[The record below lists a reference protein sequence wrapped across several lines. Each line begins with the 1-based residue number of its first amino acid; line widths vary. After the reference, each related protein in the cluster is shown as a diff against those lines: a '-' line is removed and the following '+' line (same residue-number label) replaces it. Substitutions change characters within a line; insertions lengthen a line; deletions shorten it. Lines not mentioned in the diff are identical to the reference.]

1 MICLVTSVTQYLH
14 RTLFIRGKK
23 LNIWLVFFIQSYF
36 KVPEDVR
43 LISMY
48 YFLMKILDKN
58 ELQQIAINHS
68 SDIEFNDA
76 TLPACNQLR
85 FRRSILKEIHNNHD
99 NGWKY

>member
-1 MICLVTSVTQYLH
+1 MIAH
-14 RTLFIRGKK
+14 RGRTLNISFLFIT
-23 LNIWLVFFIQSYF
+23 QSYF

-76 TLPACNQLR
+76 TFPACNQLR
-85 FRRSILKEIHNNHD
+85 FRWSILKEIHNNHD

>member
-1 MICLVTSVTQYLH
+1 MIAH
-14 RTLFIRGKK
+14 RGRTLNISFLFIT
-23 LNIWLVFFIQSYF
+23 QSYF

>member
-1 MICLVTSVTQYLH
+1 
-14 RTLFIRGKK
+14 
-23 LNIWLVFFIQSYF
+23 
-36 KVPEDVR
+36 
-43 LISMY
+43 MY

-99 NGWKY
+99 NG

>member
-1 MICLVTSVTQYLH
+1 MIAH
-14 RTLFIRGKK
+14 RGRTLNISFRFIT
-23 LNIWLVFFIQSYF
+23 QSYF

-76 TLPACNQLR
+76 TFPACNQLR